1 MRTQTYPQRH
11 VPTYTNILKTF
22 TRTLTHTPFNTYT
35 HLHRHTT
42 SYTIL
47 DYISGK
53 GHHGFHKGHSLF
65 NETAGSRMFIAVL
78 PEEKLDNIF
87 AGLKILLED
96 KEVVL
101 FISDVSVI
109 REEYFHSQKV

>member
-1 MRTQTYPQRH
+1 MTKTSLFPMKE
-11 VPTYTNILKTF
+11 LKIIAHAKDLSY
-22 TRTLTHTPFNTYT
+22 LTG
-35 HLHRHTT
+35 LLDRHTT
-42 SYTIL
+42 GYTIL

-109 REEYFHSQKV
+109 REEYFQSQKV

>member
-1 MRTQTYPQRH
+1 
-11 VPTYTNILKTF
+11 
-22 TRTLTHTPFNTYT
+22 
-35 HLHRHTT
+35 
-42 SYTIL
+42 
-47 DYISGK
+47 
-53 GHHGFHKGHSLF
+53 
-65 NETAGSRMFIAVL
+65 MFIAVL
-78 PEEKLDNIF
+78 PEEKLDYIF

>member
-1 MRTQTYPQRH
+1 MTKTSLFPMKE
-11 VPTYTNILKTF
+11 LKIIAHAKDLSY
-22 TRTLTHTPFNTYT
+22 LTG
-35 HLHRHTT
+35 LLDRHTT
-42 SYTIL
+42 GYTIL

-96 KEVVL
+96 KEIVL

-109 REEYFHSQKV
+109 REEYFQSQEV

>member
-1 MRTQTYPQRH
+1 MTTTSLFPMKE
-11 VPTYTNILKTF
+11 LKIIAHAKDLSY
-22 TRTLTHTPFNTYT
+22 LTG
-35 HLHRHTT
+35 LLDRHTT
-42 SYTIL
+42 GYTIL

-109 REEYFHSQKV
+109 REEYFQSQEV

>member
-1 MRTQTYPQRH
+1 MAKTSLFPMKE
-11 VPTYTNILKTF
+11 LKIIAHAKDLSY
-22 TRTLTHTPFNTYT
+22 LTG
-35 HLHRHTT
+35 LLDRHTT
-42 SYTIL
+42 GYTIL

-109 REEYFHSQKV
+109 REEYFQSQEV

>member
-1 MRTQTYPQRH
+1 MSKTSLYPMKE
-11 VPTYTNILKTF
+11 LKIIAHAKDLSY
-22 TRTLTHTPFNTYT
+22 LTG
-35 HLHRHTT
+35 LLDRHTT
-42 SYTIL
+42 GYTIL

-109 REEYFHSQKV
+109 REEYFQSQKV

>member
-1 MRTQTYPQRH
+1 MTKTSLFPMKE
-11 VPTYTNILKTF
+11 LKIIAHAKDLSY
-22 TRTLTHTPFNTYT
+22 LTG
-35 HLHRHTT
+35 LLDRHTT
-42 SYTIL
+42 GYTIL

-109 REEYFHSQKV
+109 REEYFQSQEV

>member
-1 MRTQTYPQRH
+1 MTKTSLYPMKE
-11 VPTYTNILKTF
+11 LKIIAHAKDLSY
-22 TRTLTHTPFNTYT
+22 LTG
-35 HLHRHTT
+35 LLDRHTT
-42 SYTIL
+42 GYTIL

-109 REEYFHSQKV
+109 REEYFQSQKV

>member
-1 MRTQTYPQRH
+1 
-11 VPTYTNILKTF
+11 
-22 TRTLTHTPFNTYT
+22 
-35 HLHRHTT
+35 
-42 SYTIL
+42 
-47 DYISGK
+47 
-53 GHHGFHKGHSLF
+53 
-65 NETAGSRMFIAVL
+65 MFIAVL

-109 REEYFHSQKV
+109 REEYFQSQKV

>member
-1 MRTQTYPQRH
+1 MSKTSLYPMKE
-11 VPTYTNILKTF
+11 LKIIANAKDLSY
-22 TRTLTHTPFNTYT
+22 LTD
-35 HLHRHTT
+35 LLDRHTT
-42 SYTIL
+42 GYTIL

-78 PEEKLDNIF
+78 PEEKLDYIF

-109 REEYFHSQKV
+109 REEYFQSQKV